1 MMRYSLILLTML
13 LGVGAAGAQPAKTTS
28 ALGLEKSASLNYSGA
43 RKAAPIAFLEFCIR
57 YSAHCKRHGSK
68 SAARSGAMKVTGKQ
82 ISDLVAVNRSVNSS
96 IRPVSDRT
104 LYGVK
109 DRWRVGVAK
118 GDCEDYAL
126 EKRRRLIAHGWPTS
140 AVLIALG
147 RARGEQHAVL
157 IARTSEG
164 DYVLDNLTNQVLP
177 VRRSSVSLSQVQS
190 PDNPKIW
197 RSF

>member
-1 MMRYSLILLTML
+1 MRRSLILLAAL
-13 LGVGAAGAQPAKTTS
+13 LGMGATNLQPAVAASGNT
-28 ALGLEKSASLNYSGA
+28 LEKSASLSYSGA
-43 RKAAPIAFLEFCIR
+43 RQAAPMAFLEFCLR
-57 YSAHCKRHGSK
+57 YSAHCQRRGSK
-68 SAARSGAMKVTGKQ
+68 SAARSGAMKVTGGQ
-82 ISDLVAVNRSVNSS
+82 LSDLVTVNRAVNAS
-96 IRPVSDRT
+96 IRPVADTT

-118 GDCEDYAL
+118 GDCEDYVL
-126 EKRRRLIAHGWPTS
+126 EKRRRLIAHGWPSS

-147 RARGEQHAVL
+147 RARGQQHAVL

-197 RSF
+197 QSF